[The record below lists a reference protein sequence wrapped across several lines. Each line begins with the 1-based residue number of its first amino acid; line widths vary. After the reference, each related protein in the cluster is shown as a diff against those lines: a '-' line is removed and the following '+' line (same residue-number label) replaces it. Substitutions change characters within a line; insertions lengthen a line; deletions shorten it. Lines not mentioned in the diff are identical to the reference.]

1 MVATSLV
8 LVLSTPTGATRDVG
22 RFHQLVDLDVDRG
35 HRSRLRRF
43 HQSSVEPRNGIGDRC
58 KRRNI
63 HGEMLRQ
70 LLPQKVTSHPF
81 VSKDR
86 SSLRNLLC
94 SLLQKDKPHPAA
106 IVAARRAC
114 RGSEQ
119 EEQRAQ
125 RQRGELDMRRVPIR
139 DLHRRGHR
147 QRSSKGDTS
156 RIVWHELDAQAQF
169 LRLQRAE
176 QESVD
181 EVSAHGGRGERH
193 PRLGRSVAPS
203 IAIQTRLP
211 HRDTEQLERPVER
224 MLKNPGAATT
234 EMWSDALQLTNI
246 QWIRYGFSKFWQI
259 FGIGFWGRNRF
270 TDSSYSNFF
279 LDQRK

>member
-8 LVLSTPTGATRDVG
+8 LVLSTPAGATRDVG

-43 HQSSVEPRNGIGDRC
+43 HQSSVEPRNGIGDRR
-58 KRRNI
+58 KRHNI

-70 LLPQKVTSHPF
+70 LLPQKVRPIRGHQF
-81 VSKDR
+81 VSRNANDR
-86 SSLRNLLC
+86 VWEIFC
-94 SLLQKDKPHPAA
+94 SLLQKDKPHTAA
-106 IVAARRAC
+106 IVAARRAY

-119 EEQRAQ
+119 EGERGQ

-139 DLHRRGHR
+139 DLDRRDHR

-156 RIVWHELDAQAQF
+156 RIVRHELDAQAQF

-181 EVSAHGGRGERH
+181 EVSAHGGCGERH
-193 PRLGRSVAPS
+193 PGLGRFVAPS
-203 IAIQTRLP
+203 LAIQTRLP
-211 HRDTEQLERPVER
+211 HRHTEQLERPVER
-224 MLKNPGAATT
+224 MLKNPGHHWDVT
-234 EMWSDALQLTNI
+234 L
-246 QWIRYGFSKFWQI
+246 
-259 FGIGFWGRNRF
+259 
-270 TDSSYSNFF
+270 SN
-279 LDQRK
+279 